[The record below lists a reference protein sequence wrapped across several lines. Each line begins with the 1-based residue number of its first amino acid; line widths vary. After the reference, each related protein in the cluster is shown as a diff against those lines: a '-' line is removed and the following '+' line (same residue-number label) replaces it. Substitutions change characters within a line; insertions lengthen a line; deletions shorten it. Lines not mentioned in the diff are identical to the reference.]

1 MSACTPKSVDTS
13 IYLDP
18 TQPIEKRVEAL
29 LTQMT
34 LEEKIGQM
42 DMVAIWDKEKI
53 LEQGKFDY
61 GAWIGEARPEEINK
75 IQEYSEKTRLKIP
88 YLIGV
93 DAAHGYG
100 VLPGKTVFPTAIS
113 MAATFNRNLV
123 RDIYAASAQEIRSTG
138 NQWTFAP
145 CIDIV
150 QDARW
155 GRTGET
161 YGEDPYLASELVKNA
176 IHGLQ
181 GNKDPQKKSSSLYE
195 AFIRRWCIHRRL
207 QSCFCRTLRTSHPF
221 LFPASFP
228 SRH

>member
-1 MSACTPKSVDTS
+1 
-13 IYLDP
+13 
-18 TQPIEKRVEAL
+18 
-29 LTQMT
+29 
-34 LEEKIGQM
+34 
-42 DMVAIWDKEKI
+42 MVAIWDKEKI

-161 YGEDPYLASELVKNA
+161 YGEDPYLASELVKMQSMVYKV
-176 IHGLQ
+176 IKTL
-181 GNKDPQKKSSSLYE
+181 KKSSSLYE